1 LVTLKALSSVL
12 FNKRNQVSVMKNWI
26 SKINRGN
33 YLSPLA
39 VFGWLLVLS
48 LLIVNP
54 TIVLADDVSQQTARK
69 LVSSGQ
75 ILSLEEIHEKALL
88 IKSGRIIETELERKK
103 SRFVYEVELVDDKGL
118 VWEIKLD
125 AKTGQLIK
133 LELD

>member
-1 LVTLKALSSVL
+1 M
-12 FNKRNQVSVMKNWI
+12 NRWI
-26 SKINRGN
+26 SKINRGIH
-33 YLSPLA
+33 LSPLA
-39 VFGWLLVLS
+39 VFNWLMVLS
-48 LLIVNP
+48 FLVANP
-54 TIVLADDVSQQTARK
+54 TSVLADDVNQQTARK

-103 SRFVYEVELVDDKGL
+103 GRFVYEVELVDDKGL

>member
-1 LVTLKALSSVL
+1 M
-12 FNKRNQVSVMKNWI
+12 NRWI
-26 SKINRGN
+26 SKFNRGIH
-33 YLSPLA
+33 LSPLA
-39 VFGWLLVLS
+39 VFNWLMVLS
-48 LLIVNP
+48 FLVVNP
-54 TIVLADDVSQQTARK
+54 TSVLADDVNQQTARK

-75 ILSLEEIHEKALL
+75 ILSLEEIHKKALL

-103 SRFVYEVELVDDKGL
+103 GRFVYEVELVDDKGL